1 MWGGRLKIEKRVLPL
16 VFLCFFAGALL
27 TAGFFLQWCQAGA
40 RILSGLDLIDGQG
53 GISGFL
59 QMALFVSGILAIFLA
74 GAIALIVH
82 IDDGRRLALL
92 GSCLSA
98 AGFIGLTVVLARGVI
113 ITGPNFVYGLP
124 PTSPANLSTGFWVCL
139 AGILAGFV
147 TQIYPAVLKE
157 G

>member
-1 MWGGRLKIEKRVLPL
+1 MKIEKRVLPL
-16 VFLCFFAGALL
+16 VLLCFFAGALL
-27 TAGFFLQWCQAGA
+27 TAGLLLRWYWAGA
-40 RILSGLDLIDGQG
+40 RIFSGLDLIDGQG

-59 QMALFVSGILAIFLA
+59 QMALFVSGILAVFLA

-82 IDDGRRLALL
+82 MDEGRRLALL

-98 AGFIGLTVVLARGVI
+98 AGFIGLTVTLARGVI

-124 PTSPANLSTGFWVCL
+124 PTSPTDLSAGFWVCL
-139 AGILAGFV
+139 AGILAGFIAW
-147 TQIYPAVLKE
+147 IYPAALKK